1 MFGAV
6 DELVPPGKKPL
17 TFMIYF
23 RGKDGWH
30 ERKWKSNQEWNAD
43 PFLME
48 FASDAATLRITV
60 DRSSRQLAVFSRQ
73 VDLATANVVL
83 VDHVDLPGKEIVT
96 ELGRVD
102 LVMPEDANPALWV
115 LENYDS
121 IRAKVLSSQ

>member
-1 MFGAV
+1 
-6 DELVPPGKKPL
+6 
-17 TFMIYF
+17 
-23 RGKDGWH
+23 
-30 ERKWKSNQEWNAD
+30 
-43 PFLME
+43 ME